1 MPRRKK
7 SRKKLKKGLSS
18 HFHRIS
24 LEPEAIQGVTVVGL
38 FTLGILFILSLMG
51 KAGALGQFLNIALLL
66 SFGWGRFIIPII
78 ILYLAIREA
87 WKSKEQ
93 SFRTNY
99 LGLLLFWGAL
109 LGLFHLFIS
118 PEKSIPAI
126 SKGLGGGYIGY
137 VASYPFLNILG
148 FWGALVVLA
157 AFLAIGIMI
166 AFNTS
171 IERLIL
177 IFTKLKKARKETHI
191 EEVSKVREEKIP
203 SKQKISARRILEKLP
218 SLKKTKEKEE
228 RSRETQPALSELK
241 YAPFPLKL
249 LDSNRSSPK
258 SGNIRRNNEIIQ
270 KTLADF
276 GINVEMGG
284 VNVGPTVT
292 QYTLRPDPGVRLSEI
307 LSLANNLALALAA
320 HPIRIEAPIP
330 GKPLVGIEIPNTQKA
345 LVHLREILETPEF
358 HHSKS
363 NLSLALGRDVSGNPV
378 ISDLKTMPHLLIA
391 GATGSGKTICLNGV
405 ILSLI
410 YQNPPEKLRFIIVD
424 PKRVD
429 LALYNSIPH
438 LLTPV
443 VTDIPKIV
451 NALRWSIAE
460 MDRRFKLLS
469 EAGRQNV
476 ETYNANHGPKLP
488 YIAIVIDEL
497 ADLMSVAF
505 RDVEAAIVRLSQMAR
520 AVGLHLIVATQ
531 RPSVDVITGLIKAN
545 ITSRIAFQ
553 TASSIDSRTILDTS
567 GAEKLL
573 GSGDMLYLPQD
584 MSKPKRIQGVYIS
597 EDEVKRITDYLK
609 NHGSVE
615 YEREVLKEQK
625 REGGF
630 FGELVDDELFDQA
643 KEVVVQAGKA
653 SASLLQRRL
662 RIGYARAARLLDLLE
677 EKGVIGPADG
687 AKPRKILIENIEDA
701 DKIDER
707 EENE

>member
-7 SRKKLKKGLSS
+7 IRKKLKKGLSS

-24 LEPEAIQGVTVVGL
+24 LDPEAVQGITVVSL

-87 WKSKEQ
+87 WKSKER

-99 LGLLLFWGAL
+99 LGLLLFWGTL

-118 PEKSIPAI
+118 PEKLIPAI
-126 SKGLGGGYIGY
+126 SEGSGGGYIGY
-137 VASYPFLNILG
+137 IVGYPFLNILG
-148 FWGALVVLA
+148 FWGTLVVLA
-157 AFLAIGIMI
+157 AFLAIGILV

-171 IERLIL
+171 IKRLIL
-177 IFTKLKKARKETHI
+177 VFIKLKQAKKEIQLKDETL
-191 EEVSKVREEKIP
+191 VREKRILP
-203 SKQKISARRILEKLP
+203 KQRTPAKKLLEKL
-218 SLKKTKEKEE
+218 SLVKKTKEEKSDKQI
-228 RSRETQPALSELK
+228 RSGIPEPE

-249 LDSNRSSPK
+249 LDGKRSSPK

-276 GINVEMGG
+276 GINVEMGE

-292 QYTLRPDPGVRLSEI
+292 QYTLRPDAGVRLSEI

-345 LVHLREILETPEF
+345 LVRLREILETPEF

-363 NLSLALGRDVSGNPV
+363 NLSLALGKDVSGNPV
-378 ISDLKTMPHLLIA
+378 IPDLKTMPHLLVA
-391 GATGSGKTICLNGV
+391 GATGSGKTICLNGI

-410 YQNPPEKLRFIIVD
+410 YQNPPEKLRFIIID

-443 VTDIPKIV
+443 VTDVPKTV
-451 NALRWSIAE
+451 NALRWSVAE

-469 EAGRQNV
+469 EAGRQNL

-520 AVGLHLIVATQ
+520 AVGLYLIVATQ

-573 GSGDMLYLPQD
+573 GSGDMLYSPQD
-584 MSKPKRIQGVYIS
+584 ISKPKRIQGVYIS

-609 NHGSVE
+609 NHGSAE
-615 YEREVLKEQK
+615 YQEEVLKEQK
-625 REGGF
+625 GEGGF
-630 FGELVDDELFDQA
+630 FGELVEDELFDQA

-677 EKGVIGPADG
+677 DKGVIGPADG

-707 EENE
+707 EESE